1 MFKDGLFIKDINH
14 IILNNNDA
22 LYTSTTD
29 AQLPTKLP
37 THASTQV
44 PKYSTNILI
53 KIIKNKNKKVSEMTK
68 N

>member
-1 MFKDGLFIKDINH
+1 MFKDG
-14 IILNNNDA
+14 LNNNDA
-22 LYTSTTD
+22 LYASTTD
-29 AQLPTKLP
+29 AQLP

>member
-1 MFKDGLFIKDINH
+1 MFKDINH

-22 LYTSTTD
+22 LYASTTD